1 MPTPNAQRLPSS
13 VVVRR
18 RSLVGPSILGYDET
32 VGFCIESAA
41 ETDTRLAEKG
51 QAMIDRYSTPEMGA
65 IWDPQAKTQRWLD
78 VEIAVCDGLEHF
90 GVIPA
95 GTTAKIRAGAKF
107 DLDRIA
113 ELELETR
120 HDVMAFVKN
129 VQEHLGE
136 EGRFVHY
143 GITSYD
149 VVDTSLSLLLRDSA
163 DQIIKRAEGL
173 NEVIRRRAREHKD
186 TVQIG
191 RTHGI
196 HAEPITFGFK
206 LAGWLDEMN
215 HNIDRLKY
223 ARKMIAV
230 GKISGAVGTH
240 ANIDPRVEE
249 YVCSSLGLEAAPVS
263 TQIIAR
269 DRHAQFMSTL
279 AILAG
284 SLERFS
290 TELRNLQ
297 RTELLEVQ
305 EYFAAGQKGSSAM
318 PHKRNPW
325 NSETVTGL
333 ARVVRGNLIPMLES
347 MTTWHERDLAN
358 SSVERIILPDTCTL
372 VDWMLAKF
380 TDILD
385 RLNVYPENMKANLE
399 KMGGLV
405 CSEQVMLALIASG
418 LSREEAYTTV
428 QRNAAKAWS
437 GENFQQ
443 AIANDPTVKER
454 LSEEEVRH
462 AFDVQY
468 HLKNLAYTFEKL
480 GI

>member
-1 MPTPNAQRLPSS
+1 
-13 VVVRR
+13 
-18 RSLVGPSILGYDET
+18 
-32 VGFCIESAA
+32 
-41 ETDTRLAEKG
+41 
-51 QAMIDRYSTPEMGA
+51 MIDRYTTPEMRA
-65 IWDPQAKTQRWLD
+65 LWDPQNKTQRWLD
-78 VEIAVCDGLEHF
+78 VEIAVCAGLEQF
-90 GVIPA
+90 GKIPA
-95 GTTAKIRAGAKF
+95 GTTEKIRAGAKF
-107 DLDRIA
+107 DLGRIA

-149 VVDTSLSLLLRDSA
+149 VVDTALSLLLRDSC
-163 DQIIKRAEGL
+163 DLLLKRAEGL
-173 NEVIRRRAREHKD
+173 IEVIRRRAREHKD
-186 TVQIG
+186 TVMIG

-206 LAGWLDEMN
+206 LANWLDEMN
-215 HNIDRLKY
+215 HNVERLRE
-223 ARKMIAV
+223 ARRMIAV
-230 GKISGAVGTH
+230 GKVSGAVGTH
-240 ANIDPRVEE
+240 ANIEPEVEE
-249 YVCSSLGLEAAPVS
+249 AVCRALGLEVAPVS

-269 DRHAQFMSTL
+269 DRHAQLMCTL

-284 SLERFS
+284 SLERFA
-290 TELRNLQ
+290 TEVRNLQ
-297 RTELLEVQ
+297 RTEILEVQ
-305 EYFAAGQKGSSAM
+305 EFFAQGQKGSSAM

-333 ARVVRGNLIPMLES
+333 ARVVRGNLLPMLES

-358 SSVERIILPDTCTL
+358 SSVERIVLPDTCTL
-372 VDWMLAKF
+372 ADWMLWKF

-385 RLNVYPENMKANLE
+385 RLIVYPENMRKNLE

-418 LSREEAYTTV
+418 LSREDAYTTV

-437 GENFQQ
+437 GENFQD
-443 AIANDPTVKER
+443 AIRSDETVRQR
-454 LSEEEVRH
+454 LSEEDLNH

-468 HLKNLAYTFEKL
+468 HLKNLSHTFEKL